1 MSNIAEKLIKLSSS
15 DKTVFTTND
24 LAIIWNIED
33 KNVLRPIIS
42 RAFAKGYLES
52 IRRGLY
58 KLPDREVNNWE
69 LAGKLK
75 KLSYI
80 SLETVLAKEGVI
92 FQWYE
97 EIISASDR
105 NHRIKNE
112 YGAFRYERLPREILL
127 NNRGIINKG
136 NYFQA
141 TPERALCDKV
151 HKDGIVYLDDLSV
164 LDPTE
169 AQEISKIYN
178 NKRLERDIKDLF
190 L

>member
-1 MSNIAEKLIKLSSS
+1 MSNITKKLLKLTSSR
-15 DKTVFTTND
+15 KTVFTTND
-24 LAIIWNIED
+24 LALLWNIED
-33 KNVLRPIIS
+33 KNVLRPMIS
-42 RAFAKGYLES
+42 RAFDKGYLES
-52 IRRGLY
+52 IRRGVY
-58 KLPDREVNNWE
+58 KLPDREVDVRE

-80 SLETVLAKEGVI
+80 SMETVLAQAGVI

-105 NHRIKNE
+105 NYSLKNQ
-112 YGAFRYERLPREILL
+112 YGEFRYERLPQEVLL
-127 NNRGIINKG
+127 NNRGITGKG
-136 NYFQA
+136 NYFEA

-151 HKDGIVYLDDLSV
+151 YKDGVVYFDDLSV
-164 LDPTE
+164 LNPRE

-178 NKRLERDIKDLF
+178 NKRLERDIKNLF